1 MKTKGNMMY
10 VHFYTD
16 VPEPKNGFKAVIT
29 SGGKYWINVF
39 YNFYFNIKMFIN
51 YLLINNV

>member
-1 MKTKGNMMY
+1 MGKFCKDVAPSSMNTKGNMMY

-29 SGGKYWINVF
+29 SGGKY
-39 YNFYFNIKMFIN
+39 
-51 YLLINNV
+51 